1 MIEIK
6 TKKKLFAWVMCMYVC
21 ISKNSSVREKRICDL
36 VFPIPLYSKL
46 LIGDLIGKSL
56 KMRTA
61 NHLNLSLKN

>member
-1 MIEIK
+1 
-6 TKKKLFAWVMCMYVC
+6 MCMYVC